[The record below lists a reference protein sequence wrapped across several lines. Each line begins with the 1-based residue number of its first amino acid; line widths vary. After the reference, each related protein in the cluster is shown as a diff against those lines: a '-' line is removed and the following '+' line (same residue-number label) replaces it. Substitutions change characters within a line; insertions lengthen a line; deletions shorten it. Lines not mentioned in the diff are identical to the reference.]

1 MEDHQ
6 NQFKK
11 GTTTVGITCKD
22 CVVIGA
28 DRRASM
34 GYLIANKNMD
44 KVIRV
49 TDKIM
54 MSIAGSAA
62 DGQKL
67 AKYLK
72 AEMELYELSV
82 GIPPSLTV
90 ASNLMSNIV
99 FARAKSFIPYLI
111 QLIIAGE
118 DNNGEYA
125 LYSLDMGGTNI
136 KEEEYTST
144 GSGSPMAFGVLE
156 DNYKKGMPEK
166 DGVKLVARALD
177 AAMKRDM
184 ATGNGMTIYVINKD
198 GTRRV
203 EQKEIDEAIKGK

>member
-1 MEDHQ
+1 MEE

-11 GTTTVGITCKD
+11 GTTTVGLVCKD

-28 DRRASM
+28 DKRASM
-34 GYLIANKNMD
+34 GYLIANRNMD
-44 KVIRV
+44 KIIRI
-49 TDKIM
+49 TDKIA

-72 AEMELYELSV
+72 AEMELYEMSV

-99 FARAKSFIPYLI
+99 FGRAKSFIPYLI
-111 QLIIAGE
+111 QLILAGE
-118 DNNGEYA
+118 DNGTYC

-136 KEEEYTST
+136 REDEYTST
-144 GSGSPMAFGVLE
+144 GSGSPIAFGVLE
-156 DNYKKGMPEK
+156 DSYKKGMSEK
-166 DGVKLVARALD
+166 EGVKVIIRALD

-184 ATGNGMTIYVINKD
+184 ATGDGMSVYVINKE
-198 GTRRV
+198 GIRKI
-203 EQKEIDEAIKGK
+203 EQKDIDEVIKGK